1 MLQEQITP
9 KWQWFKATKFCSGTQ
24 SLVARLGGSVQL
36 LSMWRPCGVP
46 PDWHSLPHSPR
57 SRQRNGGQAP
67 VIHCCH
73 GKGPISFYSYES
85 QITSSNFKRT
95 RKHHPP
101 MFWDGEGNSVLV
113 SNNNV
118 FHNFALV
125 VKNPL
130 ANAGDTRDV
139 GSIPGS
145 RTAPELGHGNQLQYA
160 CLENP
165 MDWGDWQ
172 AT

>member
-1 MLQEQITP
+1 MHVWVALCSCSPCEDPVVCLQTDTAFPTHHGAGRELGVRHQGFTA
-9 KWQWFKATKFCSGTQ
+9 ATG
-24 SLVARLGGSVQL
+24 RD
-36 LSMWRPCGVP
+36 
-46 PDWHSLPHSPR
+46 PD
-57 SRQRNGGQAP
+57 
-67 VIHCCH
+67 
-73 GKGPISFYSYES
+73 ISFYSYES
-85 QITSSNFKRT
+85 QMTSSNFKRT
-95 RKHHPP
+95 GKHHSP
-101 MFWDGEGNSVLV
+101 MFREGEGNSVLV

-145 RTAPELGHGNQLQYA
+145 RRSPEGGHGNRLQYS

-165 MDWGDWQ
+165 MD
-172 AT
+172 